1 MKPITVYLLGL
12 ALAAAP
18 VMAAQQQGN
27 VITLEPHEVAGCEAG
42 GGCVLIP
49 KAVLRATLMQ
59 AQSANCTRI

>member
-1 MKPITVYLLGL
+1 MKPIIVYLLGL

-42 GGCVLIP
+42 GGCILIP
-49 KAVLRATLMQ
+49 KAALREALQQ
-59 AQSANCTRI
+59 AQAANCTRI

>member
-18 VMAAQQQGN
+18 VMAAKVEGN

-42 GGCVLIP
+42 GGCVLIS
-49 KAVLRATLMQ
+49 KAALRAALAQ
-59 AQSANCTRI
+59 AKSANCTRI

>member
-1 MKPITVYLLGL
+1 MKTITVYLLGL
-12 ALAAAP
+12 AIAAAP

-49 KAVLRATLMQ
+49 KAALRAALQQ
-59 AQSANCTRI
+59 AQAANCTRI

>member
-1 MKPITVYLLGL
+1 MKPTIVYLLGL

-49 KAVLRATLMQ
+49 KAVLRSTLLQ
-59 AQSANCTRI
+59 AQAANCTRI